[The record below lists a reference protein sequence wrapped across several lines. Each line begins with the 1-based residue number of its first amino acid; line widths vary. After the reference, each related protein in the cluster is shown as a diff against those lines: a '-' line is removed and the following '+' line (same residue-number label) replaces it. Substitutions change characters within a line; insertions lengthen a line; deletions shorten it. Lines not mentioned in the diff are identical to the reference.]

1 MMKNLYFE
9 FDGNSELTTN
19 DLIMAKE
26 FFQSMTATLIK
37 GLGEEVIRYI
47 EKAQDMCVLLFLSG
61 CLFGEENQEITRMEI
76 INRTQE
82 FRSMARYLVKE
93 LQNSNLETFNTY
105 DEIYTQVMIH
115 GIYFGQKSALLD
127 D

>member
-1 MMKNLYFE
+1 MKNLYFE